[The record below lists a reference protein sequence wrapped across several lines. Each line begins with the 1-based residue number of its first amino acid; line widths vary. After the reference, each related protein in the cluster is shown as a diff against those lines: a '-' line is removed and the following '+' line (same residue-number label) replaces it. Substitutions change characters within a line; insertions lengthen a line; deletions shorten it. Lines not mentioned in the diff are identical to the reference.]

1 MNKFASRHPEEG
13 LLLQFLDGEM
23 PRRQVRTIQTH
34 LEACWHCR
42 AELEEL
48 QATVNECV
56 RYRKQVLIACV
67 PEPPRVWGD
76 LDFAAVDAGLDK
88 GVFGRLGRWLSPG
101 NPGMKWALSGAL
113 AIAFAW
119 IGMRQ
124 LRDTPNVEAAAL
136 LRRAVA
142 ADNASV
148 HVVKRLR
155 ITSSLGPITRTV
167 GGASIR
173 PAKEEN
179 RIAHL
184 FEAARYD
191 WSDPLSAKAYS
202 SWHDAL
208 VRKVDEVA
216 NADPSVY
223 GIKTTTRESELVS
236 ATLKLRKT
244 DLAPV
249 EGRFEFRNHEWVEM
263 TELVGQLDS
272 PASTIAGTTGG
283 APRQPGAPPASSLP
297 ERNET
302 APIAEEL
309 QVAAALHSLGADL
322 GDPIE
327 ITREGSAVV
336 VAGIGI
342 APARQQQI
350 HEVLDPLPHVSVRFS
365 DPSFP
370 ASTPAPSEPAMA
382 RDAAAAEKSTYVA
395 QIEQRLGGRPQFE
408 RFSGQLMDWT
418 DSAMSRAYALRRL
431 AQQFPESAES
441 AMGARDRRTLRK
453 LGLEHLDS
461 LQSELTKIETTLKPV
476 LQGIGETEPAPI
488 APKEAAG
495 WQSDS
500 DQLLAAARHVEGL
513 LANVMGITP
522 SSSSSGAP
530 SQLLAAI
537 HQLKGEIRQCQ
548 RLLSYD

>member
-1 MNKFASRHPEEG
+1 
-13 LLLQFLDGEM
+13 
-23 PRRQVRTIQTH
+23 
-34 LEACWHCR
+34 
-42 AELEEL
+42 
-48 QATVNECV
+48 
-56 RYRKQVLIACV
+56 
-67 PEPPRVWGD
+67 
-76 LDFAAVDAGLDK
+76 
-88 GVFGRLGRWLSPG
+88 
-101 NPGMKWALSGAL
+101 GAL

-136 LRRAVA
+136 LRKAVA

-167 GGASIR
+167 GSASIH
-173 PAKEEN
+173 PAQEEN

-208 VRKVDEVA
+208 VRKVDDVA

-223 GIKTTTRESELVS
+223 GIKTTTGESELVS

-297 ERNET
+297 ERNEA

-342 APARQQQI
+342 APTRQQQI

-370 ASTPAPSEPAMA
+370 ASTP
-382 RDAAAAEKSTYVA
+382 
-395 QIEQRLGGRPQFE
+395 
-408 RFSGQLMDWT
+408 
-418 DSAMSRAYALRRL
+418 
-431 AQQFPESAES
+431 
-441 AMGARDRRTLRK
+441 
-453 LGLEHLDS
+453 
-461 LQSELTKIETTLKPV
+461 
-476 LQGIGETEPAPI
+476 
-488 APKEAAG
+488 
-495 WQSDS
+495 
-500 DQLLAAARHVEGL
+500 
-513 LANVMGITP
+513 
-522 SSSSSGAP
+522 
-530 SQLLAAI
+530 
-537 HQLKGEIRQCQ
+537 
-548 RLLSYD
+548 